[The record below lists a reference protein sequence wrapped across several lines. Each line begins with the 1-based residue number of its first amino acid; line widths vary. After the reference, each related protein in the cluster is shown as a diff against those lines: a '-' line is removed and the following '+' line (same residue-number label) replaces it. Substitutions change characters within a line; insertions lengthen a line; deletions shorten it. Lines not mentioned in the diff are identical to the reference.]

1 MDAQTYPSQGLTLP
15 QLVFAMKQEL
25 SRTAY
30 APSYVT
36 QVHCGLHYEALE
48 IDFLTSSVA
57 IASTRFLNWTRIL
70 PPS

>member
-1 MDAQTYPSQGLTLP
+1 MDAQTYPGQGLTLP

-36 QVHCGLHYEALE
+36 QVHYGPHKEALE